1 MRGVCGF
8 NLFYSCRLRQVH
20 LLMRFWKPWFIENSK
35 IPVWLSYVA
44 PIDIGAITLGPIV
57 ISRHEMSEV
66 TKRHETIHYQQYL
79 ELAFIGFIILY
90 LVWWAFNLI
99 KGQKGDEAYM
109 NIPFEKEA
117 YANDDN
123 PVYLLNRKRY
133 AWIRYISS

>member
-1 MRGVCGF
+1 MR
-8 NLFYSCRLRQVH
+8 L
-20 LLMRFWKPWFIENSK
+20 WKPWFIENSK

-90 LVWWAFNLI
+90 LGCWSFNLI

-109 NIPFEKEA
+109 NIPFEREA
-117 YANDDN
+117 YANHDN